1 MSVLAIHKK
10 SDDGLSDEILRIS
23 TGPWGLQ
30 SVLCEFET
38 CMSDI
43 FGVEH
48 IQMLKLLEHR
58 REFDELIESFLIAY
72 FFIYNNYDSDKIR
85 LRIPVTLL
93 ELENTMATKVQAV
106 CLSKYSKQVQL
117 SQDTLRW
124 NKNEF
129 VKIGE
134 KTIKNIIKQIK
145 TVLAGE
151 MTDLDTIILCG
162 KLSNSVV
169 VQTALVEYFDTKR
182 VVVLDETYQNS
193 AAINGAM
200 QACVER

>member
-10 SDDGLSDEILRIS
+10 SDDGLSDEILRIC

-43 FGVEH
+43 FGVEQ

-58 REFDELIESFLIAY
+58 WDFNDLIESFLMKYLIKDKY
-72 FFIYNNYDSDKIR
+72 SGSNKIR
-85 LRIPVTLL
+85 LRIPISLSRHSEQIKLHMNLL
-93 ELENTMATKVQAV
+93 SL
-106 CLSKYSKQVQL
+106 
-117 SQDTLRW
+117 
-124 NKNEF
+124 NKDDFE
-129 VKIGE
+129 KIGE

-151 MTDLDTIILCG
+151 MADVETIILCG
-162 KLSNSVV
+162 RLSQSYI
-169 VQTALVEYFDTKR
+169 VQHALVESFKTKR
-182 VVVLDETYQNS
+182 VVVFDNMHENS
-193 AAINGAM
+193 AAIKGAM
-200 QACVER
+200 QIYVER